1 MSTCCENPP
10 IQHRLIVV
18 RFPGDPS
25 GVPAGQYIAL
35 SVFTAYPYSRGFIHI
50 TGPEIDDNLDFITGF
65 FTDPYGMDIKKHIW
79 AYKKQREIFRRME
92 TCRGE
97 LADGHPTFAPNSS
110 AVHFE
115 TDSGSD
121 GKIQDIVYTEE
132 DDRVIEAWLRTR
144 VETTWHSMGTCKMAP
159 RDEDGVVD
167 SHLSVY
173 GVNGLKVAD
182 LSIPPRNVA
191 ANTMTTAVAIAEKAA
206 DIFLEELELSK

>member
-1 MSTCCENPP
+1 MSTCPDKP
-10 IQHRLIVV
+10 RTQHRLIVV

-25 GVPAGQYIAL
+25 TVPVGQYIAL
-35 SVFTAYPYSRGFIHI
+35 SVFTAYPFSRGSIHI
-50 TGPEIDDNLDFITGF
+50 TGPEIDDKLDFTTGF
-65 FTDPYGMDIKKHIW
+65 FTDPHGIDIKKHLW
-79 AYKKQREIFRRME
+79 GYKKQREMFRRME

-97 LADGHPTFAPNSS
+97 LAGWHPTFAPNSS

-115 TDSGSD
+115 THNGPD
-121 GKIQDIVYTEE
+121 GKIQDIVYSEE
-132 DDRVIEAWLRTR
+132 DDKVIEAWLRTR

-167 SHLSVY
+167 SHLGVY
-173 GVNGLKVAD
+173 GVTGLKVAD

-206 DIFLEELELSK
+206 DIFLGELKMSK